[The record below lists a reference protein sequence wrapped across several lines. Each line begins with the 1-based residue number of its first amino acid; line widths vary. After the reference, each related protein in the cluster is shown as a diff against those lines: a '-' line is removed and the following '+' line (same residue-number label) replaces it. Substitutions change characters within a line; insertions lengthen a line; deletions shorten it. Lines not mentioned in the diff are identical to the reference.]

1 MDTRGEY
8 VLGTRLYTRIYNNM
22 RTRENFFLACNR
34 TRIIL
39 LRVKKPQILE
49 YVLEYFQNFKLKS
62 INVYCKKT

>member
-1 MDTRGEY
+1 
-8 VLGTRLYTRIYNNM
+8 M

-62 INVYCKKT
+62 INVYCKKTKFPIEALFMERFCFVL